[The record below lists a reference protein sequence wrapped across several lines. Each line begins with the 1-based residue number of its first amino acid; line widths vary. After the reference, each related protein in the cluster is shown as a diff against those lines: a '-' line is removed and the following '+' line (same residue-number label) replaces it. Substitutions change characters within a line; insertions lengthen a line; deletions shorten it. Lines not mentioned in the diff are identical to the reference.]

1 MSKKSGT
8 YYYGFA
14 DSEARIELKAGENG
28 VTQAHIDLLIKWEK
42 DEHEKRRYREEEKE
56 VPYDEVLENVVGTYD
71 DVEAEEKDPK
81 QERMEELLRS
91 CVERLRP
98 EQQQLYYEY
107 YGMKKTTVEL
117 GAERGIKK
125 QSVSGQLETIKRNL
139 RKMLEEYE

>member
-1 MSKKSGT
+1 MPRKSNT

-14 DSEARIELKAGENG
+14 DSEARIELRAGENG

-56 VPYDEVLENVVGTYD
+56 VPFEEMYENVIGAYD
-71 DVEAEEKDPK
+71 DIDADEKDTNR
-81 QERMEELLRS
+81 ERMEELLRS

-107 YGMKKTTVEL
+107 YGLRKSTVVI
-117 GAERGIKK
+117 GKERGIKK
-125 QSVSGQLETIKRNL
+125 QSVSGQLDTIKRNL
-139 RKMLEEYE
+139 KKMLEEYE